1 MNSWHVVIR
10 FLGNQIP
17 RHSAGPK
24 SVHGTCRMMSQK
36 RLASFHSCTCS
47 RHPRTIYQRLLVVV
61 RLPLRMH
68 SSCIAQAQQTH
79 SRRTNTACKQHKRSI
94 HSTLFSHAACC
105 VIPES
110 FQSHSRVI
118 PESFQSHPAAG
129 LPAVTLGENH
139 QHADNPVS
147 AHATLTLACTIRHP
161 FHRALTDCVSMR
173 QLWTCPVCLWR
184 CSRLAGPPSY
194 RPPTGHISFSHCKTV
209 SWWSNGACSGTF
221 WMMSLPL
228 LTVRRSGGSPQS
240 STPVFWSS

>member
-1 MNSWHVVIR
+1 MQDDVAEKTGKFSQLHL
-10 FLGNQIP
+10 FQTPSDHL
-17 RHSAGPK
+17 PK
-24 SVHGTCRMMSQK
+24 A
-36 RLASFHSCTCS
+36 ASGGEASPAHA
-47 RHPRTIYQRLLVVV
+47 QL
-61 RLPLRMH
+61 MH
-68 SSCIAQAQQTH
+68 STSTADAQQTH
-79 SRRTNTACKQHKRSI
+79 KYSMQTAQTQHTQHAIQPCCVLCHSR
-94 HSTLFSHAACC
+94 